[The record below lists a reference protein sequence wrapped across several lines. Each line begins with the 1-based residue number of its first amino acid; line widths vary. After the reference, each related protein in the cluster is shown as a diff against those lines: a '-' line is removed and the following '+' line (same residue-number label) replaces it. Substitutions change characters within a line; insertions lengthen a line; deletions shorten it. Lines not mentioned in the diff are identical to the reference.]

1 MPVASR
7 RASFPHPAARAG
19 SAARSS
25 AIALLALIAAL
36 LTPAQCRA
44 GRTRAGV
51 DAGSLSPAEAQARAE
66 RAPARSGEFVTEG
79 VHLPYLC
86 QGQGEVVLILPD
98 SSDAL
103 ESWLPQITALG
114 ERFEAVAYL
123 RRSQVAPGAP
133 IAATPPHFDG
143 TAAASSM
150 RRQPLLALAPTTAD
164 EGALRDL
171 LVFASS
177 LTASPVNVV
186 GEGAGARLA
195 LRLALAYPE
204 RVKSLVLSAPD
215 PRWFLRDAAVEAARA
230 GATLPPAADTML
242 ACRRLWRVGV
252 PVLVVTGERDPRSFG
267 EASPLRC
274 IRSLRQQ
281 ELRAVGVRPHV
292 HAPEEFNR
300 AVARFLERQ
309 RMTAGEP

>member
-1 MPVASR
+1 VR
-7 RASFPHPAARAG
+7 
-19 SAARSS
+19 
-25 AIALLALIAAL
+25 
-36 LTPAQCRA
+36 
-44 GRTRAGV
+44 
-51 DAGSLSPAEAQARAE
+51 
-66 RAPARSGEFVTEG
+66 
-79 VHLPYLC
+79 LPYLC

-103 ESWLPQITALG
+103 ESWRPQVAALG

-123 RRSQVAPGAP
+123 RRSQVAPAAP
-133 IAATPPHFDG
+133 IAVTPPRFDV
-143 TAAASSM
+143 TAAASNVRPHS
-150 RRQPLLALAPTTAD
+150 PIDVAPTTAD

-171 LVFASS
+171 LVFVSS
-177 LTASPVNVV
+177 FTASPVNVV

-215 PRWFLRDAAVEAARA
+215 PRWFPRDAAVEAART
-230 GATLPPAADTML
+230 GAELPPAADTLL
-242 ACRRLWRVGV
+242 ACRKLWRVGV
-252 PVLVVTGERDPRSFG
+252 PVLVLTGERDPRRFA

-281 ELRAVGVRPHV
+281 EFRGAGVQPHV
-292 HAPEEFNR
+292 HAAQEFNR
-300 AVARFLERQ
+300 AVSRFLERQ